1 MGLLRKLFSSNKEKQ
16 GDESPIPHPDHAL
29 QRERRTNERQT
40 VRLPAEMGFGVSGIP
55 ENVYVRDFSDQGI
68 YLLTQYPL
76 DRGAEIDIYMNVP
89 DATSG
94 SDRRVH
100 YIASVKRVD
109 EFRGDGVFGIAAVI
123 RRCQVLSEEAEQAE
137 AQSQGS

>member
-1 MGLLRKLFSSNKEKQ
+1 MGLLRKLFSSSKEKE
-16 GDESPIPHPDHAL
+16 GDERSIPHPGHAL
-29 QRERRTNERQT
+29 QRERRTNERKT
-40 VRLPAEMGFGVSGIP
+40 LRLPAEMGFGVSGIP

-123 RRCQVLSEEAEQAE
+123 RRCQVLTEESEQAE
-137 AQSQGS
+137 PQSQGS